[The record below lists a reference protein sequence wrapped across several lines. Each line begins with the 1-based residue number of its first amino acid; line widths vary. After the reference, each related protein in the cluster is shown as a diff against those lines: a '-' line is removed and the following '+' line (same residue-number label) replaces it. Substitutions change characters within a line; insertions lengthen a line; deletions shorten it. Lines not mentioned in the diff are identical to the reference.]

1 MSAVKYL
8 LPSIIIGGLGVASVS
23 CERPKPAVEFAA
35 VSQPV
40 VPPTTPTPES
50 KPEPPPVLR
59 KKATDD
65 VFAVGVIE
73 ANTQS
78 ISLGAPLAGVVQEV
92 RVVTG
97 QRVDKGALL
106 LKLDTR
112 HLTAALSR
120 AQAEVAAREAEVETA
135 KARVTVAETQSRAA
149 EDLLRM
155 LKNTGIGTVSAEE
168 ISRRSH
174 AAETAAGVLDAARA
188 TLLTADAGVK
198 GAKAAMGQVEIDI
211 SRSSIIAPIKG
222 TILQVNIRAGE
233 SINAGPATVPWLQM
247 GNTEPLHLR
256 VDVPEQDVWRVAPD
270 AVAEASLRG
279 NPDLKVALKFVRIEP
294 TMTPKRS
301 NAGDAP
307 DRLDT
312 RVLQVVY
319 SVEAGK
325 VPLFV
330 GQPLDVVIHP
340 KAEAPASISAPAKT
354 P

>member
-1 MSAVKYL
+1 MSSAKYL
-8 LPSIIIGGLGVASVS
+8 LPSIVIGGLGVASLS
-23 CERPKPAVEFAA
+23 CERPKPAVEFVAA
-35 VSQPV
+35 SQPV
-40 VPPTTPTPES
+40 PLPLPES

-65 VFAVGVIE
+65 ISAVGVIE

-78 ISLGAPLAGVVQEV
+78 ISLGAPLAGLVQEV
-92 RVVTG
+92 RVVPG

-188 TLLTADAGVK
+188 TLLTAEAGVK
-198 GAKAAMGQVEIDI
+198 GAKAAVGQVEMDI
-211 SRSSIIAPIKG
+211 SRSSTTAPIKG
-222 TILQVNIRAGE
+222 TVLQVNIRAGE
-233 SINAGPATVPWLQM
+233 SINAGPASVPWLVM

-256 VDVPEQDVWRVAPD
+256 VDVPEQDVWRVTPEA
-270 AVAEASLRG
+270 AAEATLRG

-294 TMTPKRS
+294 TMTLKRAS
-301 NAGDAP
+301 AGDMPERAE
-307 DRLDT
+307 T

-319 SVEAGK
+319 SVDAGK
-325 VPLFV
+325 LPLFV

-340 KAEAPASISAPAKT
+340 KAEAPASNPAPVKT